1 MEIYLYIVFII
12 LVIIIIKI
20 VINEYQAYKTP
31 MVVRTEKNIIEFKN
45 IPYQEVGFSTYKLEE
60 FQRVDF
66 NEAIVLEYSPPV
78 IYNGW
83 IVEAHD
89 KHFNLVG
96 EEIIGESIDVG
107 EKVYVVL
114 TSNDMFF
121 DYTVRMHKC
130 EKCRVVRYHMYK
142 YNPSTKYTFVIRAPD
157 DINVKMTAYK
167 LRSEDIK
174 TSKFKIVEKRKTTKY
189 VDENKIIPTAS
200 LNTGMLNSVSK
211 YGTIVEEIEVYLI
224 KDPNSRQLKFTTDPF
239 ILNKRHK
246 MCIFYVD
253 HCTTN
258 HGAMYSRVNTK
269 NITNNTIS
277 TFVTGKEQ
285 SRNHS
290 KNGVKCGII
299 KNAVPGKYLVWSNT
313 GPTRQAG
320 LTIIEESVIKMKVFI
335 VKA

>member
-12 LVIIIIKI
+12 LVVIIVKI
-20 VINEYQAYKTP
+20 VINEYQAYKAP
-31 MVVRTEKNIIEFKN
+31 RVVRTEKNIIEYQN
-45 IPYQEVGFSTYKLEE
+45 VPYQEVGFSTYKLEE

-78 IYNGW
+78 VYNGW
-83 IVEAHD
+83 IVEARD
-89 KHFNLVG
+89 KQLNLVG
-96 EEIIGESIDVG
+96 EEIIGETIDVG
-107 EKVYVVL
+107 EKVYVIL

-121 DYTVRMHKC
+121 DYMVRIHKF
-130 EKCRVVRYHMYK
+130 EKCRVIRYHMNNYD
-142 YNPSTKYTFVIRAPD
+142 PSNKYTFIMRAPN

-174 TSKFKIVEKRKTTKY
+174 TSKCKIVEKRKTTKY
-189 VDENKIIPTAS
+189 VDENKIISTAS
-200 LNTGMLNSVSK
+200 LNTGIINSISK
-211 YGTIVEEIEVYLI
+211 YGTIIEEIDVYLI
-224 KDPNSRQLKFTTDPF
+224 KEPNSRQLKFTTNSF
-239 ILNKRHK
+239 ILNKKQK

-277 TFVTGKEQ
+277 TYVTGNEQ

-290 KNGVKCGII
+290 KSGVKCGII
-299 KNAVPGKYLVWSNT
+299 KNDVPGEYVIWSNT
-313 GPTRQAG
+313 GPTTQAG
-320 LTIIEESVIKMKVFI
+320 LTIIEEAVIKMKVFI